1 MKIDNT
7 LLDELYKE
15 CIKSRNKKNS
25 NSKEWYYYEGMI
37 DLLEELQ
44 SVDKDIDLSNANDSM
59 KDYALSII
67 DDLEEN
73 ENHDFNTHS
82 YVYQWRYDERQDVL
96 VTMVL
101 GDFEIFNLQGDGD
114 LH

>member
-1 MKIDNT
+1 MKIDNA
-7 LLDELYKE
+7 LLDELYTEAVRDKE
-15 CIKSRNKKNS
+15 RNTKGS
-25 NSKEWYYYEGMI
+25 TEWFYYCGLVDVLE
-37 DLLEELQ
+37 LLQ
-44 SVDKDIDLSNANDSM
+44 TVDKDIDLSNANDSM

-73 ENHDFNTHS
+73 DHHDFSTQS
-82 YVYQWRYDERQDVL
+82 YVYQWRYDERPDVL

-101 GDFEIFNLQGDGD
+101 GDFEIFNIQDEGD